1 VQPPQTPNIQPEEP
15 SNAQDLLVNT
25 LTEAEVPQP
34 HFDQFEDPPS
44 IAPFSVPPPSV
55 PPPSVPQIE
64 APVSTVEGVGS
75 LYPLFFINEHLQ
87 FWLLQ
92 CVLLV
97 YIAFID

>member
-1 VQPPQTPNIQPEEP
+1 
-15 SNAQDLLVNT
+15 LLVNT

-75 LYPLFFINEHLQ
+75 LYPLFSSPDPKGHVRYCHHLSS
-87 FWLLQ
+87 
-92 CVLLV
+92 VR
-97 YIAFID
+97 